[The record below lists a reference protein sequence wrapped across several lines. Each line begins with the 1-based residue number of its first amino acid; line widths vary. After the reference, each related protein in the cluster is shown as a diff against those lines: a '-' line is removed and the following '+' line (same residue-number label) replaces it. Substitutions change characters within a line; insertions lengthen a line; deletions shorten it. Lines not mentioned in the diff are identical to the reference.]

1 MITEQQ
7 TRKYEVN
14 TYKTIESS
22 FTGAYDSI
30 SDAPIVNPPQKSVTV
45 SGIISMVLVAGMCV
59 LTFYHTDWKAWGW
72 GVAAGLSLAAIVLIV
87 RRYMKA
93 LKKYQ
98 EANSAGSKRFD
109 YKEEYMSLFPELP
122 GRMNASELIKTISPM
137 QNKQSRDVYN
147 NAIRNLMTALN
158 TVNNPQDILCRNLTT
173 YGDLFSQ
180 IRKRCYIGENDSSEI
195 VIYDSDCLD
204 PKGEI
209 VVESSDIIGYGEPDT
224 FGDKL
229 AAIRKA
235 GVKISSDAI
244 IVAIKTDDE
253 GGVLYLETHSND
265 FEKLKKL
272 LGRGKLN

>member
-1 MITEQQ
+1 MITEQE

-14 TYKTIESS
+14 TFKTIESS

-30 SDAPIVNPPQKSVTV
+30 TDAPIVNPPQKSVTV
-45 SGIISMVLVAGMCV
+45 SGVISMVLVAGMCV
-59 LTFYHTDWKAWGW
+59 LTFFSSSWKQWGW
-72 GVAAGLSLAAIVLIV
+72 GVAAGLSLAAIVLII
-87 RRYMKA
+87 RRYLKA
-93 LKKYQ
+93 LKKFQ

-122 GRMNASELIKTISPM
+122 GRMNASELIKAVSPM

-147 NAIRNLMTALN
+147 NAIRDLITSLN

-180 IRKRCYIGENDSSEI
+180 LRKRCYIGENGSNDI
-195 VIYDSDCLD
+195 VIYDSDCLA
-204 PKGEI
+204 PRGEL
-209 VVESSDIIGYGEPDT
+209 VVEPSDILSYGVPDT

-229 AAIRKA
+229 AGVRKA
-235 GVKISSDAI
+235 GVKISSDAV
-244 IVAIKTDDE
+244 IVAIKTDEE
-253 GGVLYLETHSND
+253 GGVLYLETHASD